1 MSAVMTVDSKA
12 IESVPHSSPPFE
24 RELRSPEGAKRIPGV
39 CGPLDTVPANLTTE
53 RFAPSRLPSSYST
66 RSNPFAFAV
75 VVGVH
80 LAAGAVLYLSAS
92 QFIHKHIEK
101 PKVLVSIELP
111 QPIVET
117 PRAKPTD
124 TPNPTLVQKRTA
136 QPLKAEPSQ
145 IVPTTKPLHSAAT
158 VEQRDSP
165 STHSPATATSS
176 AISNDEPV
184 VQPAPKPVAK
194 QTPSLTLPSS
204 DADYLN
210 NPPPHYP
217 SASKK
222 LNEQGT
228 VIVRVLVSADGAA
241 ADVQLGKSSEYERLD
256 EAALKAVRQ
265 WRFVPGKRDGVAESM
280 WFNVPIHFVLK

>member
-1 MSAVMTVDSKA
+1 MSAVISMDEQATKRALKS
-12 IESVPHSSPPFE
+12 E
-24 RELRSPEGAKRIPGV
+24 R
-39 CGPLDTVPANLTTE
+39 
-53 RFAPSRLPSSYST
+53 APSRLPSSYGT
-66 RSNPFAFAV
+66 RSHPFALAV
-75 VVGVH
+75 VVGLH

-92 QFIHKHIEK
+92 QSIYKHIEK

-111 QPIVET
+111 QSVVEAT
-117 PRAKPTD
+117 RAKPIE
-124 TPNPTLVQKRTA
+124 TPTPPLVQKRSA
-136 QPLKAEPSQ
+136 QPLKAEPTL
-145 IVPTTKPLHSAAT
+145 IVPTTERPHSAVT
-158 VEQRDSP
+158 VEQRDSQ

-176 AISNDEPV
+176 VISNDEA

-217 SASKK
+217 AASKK

-228 VIVRVLVSADGAA
+228 VIVRVLVSTDGAA
-241 ADVQLGKSSEYERLD
+241 ADVQLGKSSDYERLD
-256 EAALKAVRQ
+256 EAALKAVRH

-280 WFNVPIHFVLK
+280 WFNVPIHFVLR